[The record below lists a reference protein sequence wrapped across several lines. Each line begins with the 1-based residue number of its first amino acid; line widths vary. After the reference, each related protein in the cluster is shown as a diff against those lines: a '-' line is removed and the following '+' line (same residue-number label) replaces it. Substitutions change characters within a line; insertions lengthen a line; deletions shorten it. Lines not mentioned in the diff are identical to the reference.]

1 MPQTKT
7 PRSDPN
13 ALFVQEAVADFES
26 TASAFPS
33 SRYLARAMAGPLRL
47 ERAATVA
54 ELGPG
59 TGAIT
64 QALLEGMSPGATLI
78 AFETNARFC
87 AYLRKYF
94 PDPRLRL
101 VHAGAETLH
110 QYLESMDCAGLDG
123 VASSLSFVFLT
134 ETQRHDILGG
144 VAANMARGAV
154 FTQYQYLS
162 TRWADQLRRFARLS
176 PSSFRQLLRRH
187 FRSVESEIVW
197 RNLPP
202 AVVFTCR
209 L

>member
-1 MPQTKT
+1 MKT
-7 PRSDPN
+7 PRSDAH
-13 ALFVQEAVADFES
+13 ALFVQEAVADFGS

-33 SRYLARAMAGPLRL
+33 SQYLARAMAEPLRL

-64 QALLEGMSPGATLI
+64 QTLLGEMPAGSTLI
-78 AFETNARFC
+78 AFETNSRFC
-87 AYLRKYF
+87 AYLRKYL
-94 PDPRLRL
+94 PDPRLEL

-110 QYLESMDCAGLDG
+110 EHLQEMECAGLDA
-123 VASSLSFVFLT
+123 VVSSLSFAFLY
-134 ETQRHDILGG
+134 EAQRHAILDG

-162 TRWADQLRRFARLS
+162 TWWADSLRQNVQRRRLS
-176 PSSFRQLLRRH
+176 LDRLLHQH
-187 FRSVESEIVW
+187 FRTVDTEVVW